1 LILAAAATLLV
12 AAAQAPL
19 ELAITID
26 DLPVHA
32 PYPPGVTPDAVSR
45 QMISALK
52 AGGVPVTGFVNAV
65 GMQGQPGT
73 AGVLERWH
81 AAGAVLGNHGWAH
94 RSLSEMSVAEFEQEL
109 VKDEPA
115 LVRHGAG
122 TDWHWFRY
130 PFLDEGKDDA
140 QRTAARKVLARHGY
154 RVAAVTAG
162 WSDWAWT
169 PAYARCTA
177 RHDAAGTAEL
187 ERLYLAAVRQ
197 SIVDDR
203 DTAHKLY
210 GRDIPYVLLMH
221 VSAMSARMM
230 PQVLRIYRD
239 AGFQFVSLAD
249 AERDPA
255 YRNYTDLS
263 LPPPATRAEAA
274 RQKGVR
280 LPAPPDY
287 SAKINAICV

>member
-1 LILAAAATLLV
+1 
-12 AAAQAPL
+12 
-19 ELAITID
+19 
-26 DLPVHA
+26 
-32 PYPPGVTPDAVSR
+32 
-45 QMISALK
+45 
-52 AGGVPVTGFVNAV
+52 
-65 GMQGQPGT
+65 MQGQPGT

-177 RHDAAGTAEL
+177 RHDSAGVAEL
-187 ERLYLAAVRQ
+187 ERLYLAAVRR
-197 SIVDDR
+197 SIADDR
-203 DTAHKLY
+203 ETAHKLF

-287 SAKINAICV
+287 SAKLNAICV